1 MSQENVE
8 IALRIFDAYTRRDFD
23 AALALMDPEVE
34 AHNPPEVPEAGIQR
48 GREAVRR
55 DWEQTLELFDDF
67 SVELEEYFDAGDDLL
82 VYLLYRGR
90 SRGSSAEVVAPMAH
104 VWTFREGKVIRFRQF
119 LDRAEARAAV
129 GLSKMDAPADSP

>member
-1 MSQENVE
+1 MSEENVA
-8 IALRIFDAYTRRDFD
+8 IALRIFDAYSRRDFD

-34 AHNPPEVPEAGIQR
+34 AHNPPEVPDAAIHR

-90 SRGSSAEVVAPMAH
+90 SRGSRAEVVAPMAH

-129 GLSKMDAPADSP
+129 GLSEPSRGQP

>member
-34 AHNPPEVPEAGIQR
+34 AHNPPEVPEAAVHR

-55 DWEQTLELFDDF
+55 DWEQAFELFDDF
-67 SVELEEYFDAGDDLL
+67 SIEAEDFFDAGEEVV
-82 VYLLYRGR
+82 VYVCYRGR
-90 SRGSSAEVVAPMAH
+90 GRGSGAEVEARMAH
-104 VWTFREGKVIRFRQF
+104 VLTYRDG
-119 LDRAEARAAV
+119 
-129 GLSKMDAPADSP
+129 

>member
-23 AALALMDPEVE
+23 AALALMDPDVE
-34 AHNPPEVPEAGIQR
+34 AHNPPEVPEAAVHR

-82 VYLLYRGR
+82 VYLRYRGR
-90 SRGSSAEVVAPMAH
+90 GRGSRAEVVAPMAH

-119 LDRAEARAAV
+119 LDRAEARVAA
-129 GLSKMDAPADSP
+129 GLSEQDAHAEPS

>member
-1 MSQENVE
+1 MSQENIA
-8 IALRIFDAYTRRDFD
+8 IALRIFDAYSRRDFD

-34 AHNPPEVPEAGIQR
+34 AHNPPEVPEAAIHR

-90 SRGSSAEVVAPMAH
+90 SRGSRAEVVAPMAH
-104 VWTFREGKVIRFRQF
+104 VWTFRDGKVIRFRQF

-129 GLSKMDAPADSP
+129 GLSG

>member
-23 AALALMDPEVE
+23 AALVLMDPEVE
-34 AHNPPEVPEAGIQR
+34 AHNPPEVPEAAIHR
-48 GREAVRR
+48 GREAVKR

-82 VYLLYRGR
+82 VYLRYRGR
-90 SRGSSAEVVAPMAH
+90 SRGSSAEVVARMAH
-104 VWTFREGKVIRFRQF
+104 VWTFRDGKVIRFRQF

-129 GLSKMDAPADSP
+129 RLSEQDAHADS

>member
-34 AHNPPEVPEAGIQR
+34 AHNPPEVPEAAIHR

-82 VYLLYRGR
+82 VYLRYRGR
-90 SRGSSAEVVAPMAH
+90 SRGSRAEVVAPMSH
-104 VWTFREGKVIRFRQF
+104 VWTFRNGKVIRFRQF
-119 LDRAEARAAV
+119 LNRAEARAAV
-129 GLSKMDAPADSP
+129 GLSEQDAHADS

>member
-8 IALRIFDAYTRRDFD
+8 IALTIFDAYTRRDFD

-34 AHNPPEVPEAGIQR
+34 AHNPPEVPEAAIHR

-67 SVELEEYFDAGDDLL
+67 SVELEEYFDLGEDLL

-90 SRGSSAEVVAPMAH
+90 SRGSRAEVVAPMAH
-104 VWTFREGKVIRFRQF
+104 VWTFRNGKVIRFRQF
-119 LDRAEARAAV
+119 LDRAEARAVV
-129 GLSKMDAPADSP
+129 GLSEQDAHADS